1 MKYLLFF
8 LLFLLCV
15 SALAVTPTTV
25 TSDFLV
31 INNIDE
37 KADYIVK
44 SGNYEQR
51 FELSPNEKI
60 KLNLTDDFSE
70 EIYIYEI
77 QDIQGLGIANSIKIT
92 VDKES
97 DSRLNLGALKIGNDY
112 SWLWTLLV
120 IPIATV
126 YIFRKK
132 LKKTLKTIFS
142 F

>member
-1 MKYLLFF
+1 M
-8 LLFLLCV
+8 

-44 SGNYEQR
+44 SGSYEER

-60 KLNLTDDFSE
+60 KLNLTEDFSE

-92 VDKES
+92 IDKES
-97 DSRLNLGALKIGNDY
+97 DSRLNLGALKIGKDY

-126 YIFRKK
+126 YIFMKK
-132 LKKTLKTIFS
+132 
-142 F
+142 